1 MMPSSSTSPID
12 SSRQSSLVDGYAAVS
27 AAFTS
32 ALAGE
37 RPIAYSVNLAKLTGD
52 AKAALFLSQLVYWTR
67 VGVNIEHHGGW
78 IFKTR
83 EQWQG
88 ETALSRYEQESA
100 RSHLLDAGLMQEA
113 RIGSPARNCYRL
125 VPEELGMGL
134 SRLLDTPVQ
143 LSLLDLRS
151 RSEHARQQLRTL
163 LGHNLAFYRVFTE
176 ITPSLTSA
184 IFLTKALAVQR
195 NIQTAQAN
203 KIKSNPSPTLNP
215 SIPWEAEWFHLSPT
229 TWFEETGLTIA
240 QQRDCK
246 QKLCLEGLIET
257 AIQTHPKK
265 RQFLRVD
272 MNKLVQ
278 TLEKNLL
285 AKAQR
290 TGTAS
295 GLLGVLLNGV
305 NQSTKNIRTE
315 CGALSTKN
323 IRTHLGGKVNGV
335 NLARN
340 DVVCENHPSSGS
352 VEQLSTSR
360 QILPT
365 ECGASSRQVLPTT
378 PNVGS
383 KELLTSAT
391 NCRTEC
397 GAPSTTICR
406 AALKSEIN
414 ERNLVVSD
422 GVCDNH
428 PYSFTE
434 TVNPVGG
441 FSQIRKLDLADQLA
455 VNRTDLRMDLAD
467 PHARADLTTH
477 NKTTT
482 TTTTPPAVVVVNQDL
497 FWPKDLNAETLSQCQ
512 RLIQQVNGDVRKQEL
527 IDEMAGNIR
536 LTGKVKSPVAYLRFL
551 IKQDSTLPGGLILEV
566 AHDER
571 LRREAHLAHEQRLL
585 KAQVANNINADVQSS
600 APLAPPSSAVI
611 AERQKLLALRQAIKG
626 QSFSPISDSS
636 TTQPS
641 TAAWVSDKRSLSV
654 KKPSSN
660 LAQPIIKR

>member
-125 VPEELGMGL
+125 VPEALGKGL
-134 SRLLDTPVQ
+134 SSLLDTPVQ

-195 NIQTAQAN
+195 NIQTVQAN
-203 KIKSNPSPTLNP
+203 KIKSNPSPTLIP

-229 TWFEETGLTIA
+229 TWFEETGLTVA

-285 AKAQR
+285 AKAQQ
-290 TGTAS
+290 TGTAK
-295 GLLGVLLNGV
+295 GLLGVILSGAKLSATNR
-305 NQSTKNIRTE
+305 RTE
-315 CGALSTKN
+315 CTSLSTTYC
-323 IRTHLGGKVNGV
+323 RTPLKIS
-335 NLARN
+335 
-340 DVVCENHPSSGS
+340 DVCENHPSS
-352 VEQLSTSR
+352 
-360 QILPT
+360 
-365 ECGASSRQVLPTT
+365 
-378 PNVGS
+378 
-383 KELLTSAT
+383 
-391 NCRTEC
+391 
-397 GAPSTTICR
+397 
-406 AALKSEIN
+406 
-414 ERNLVVSD
+414 
-422 GVCDNH
+422 
-428 PYSFTE
+428 FTE
-434 TVNPVGG
+434 TANPVGG

-455 VNRTDLRMDLAD
+455 VNHTDLRMNLAD

-482 TTTTPPAVVVVNQDL
+482 TTTTPPAVVVVDQNLIWPRDL
-497 FWPKDLNAETLSQCQ
+497 SAETLSQCQ

-571 LRREAHLAHEQRLL
+571 IRREAHFAHEQRLL
-585 KAQVANNINADVQSS
+585 KAQVTNNINADVQNP
-600 APLAPPSSAVI
+600 APLTPPSSAVI

-626 QSFSPISDSS
+626 QSFSPVSDSS
-636 TTQPS
+636 TTQLS
-641 TAAWVSDKRSLSV
+641 TTAWVSEKRSLSV
-654 KKPSSN
+654 KKSSSN
-660 LAQPIIKR
+660 LALPIIKR

>member
-1 MMPSSSTSPID
+1 MMPSSSTSPTD
-12 SSRQSSLVDGYAAVS
+12 SSRQSSLVDGYASVS

-67 VGVNIEHHGGW
+67 VGVNVEHHGGW

-125 VPEELGMGL
+125 VPEALGKGL
-134 SRLLDTPVQ
+134 SSLLDTPVQ

-195 NIQTAQAN
+195 NIQTVQAN
-203 KIKSNPSPTLNP
+203 KIKSNPSPTLIP

-229 TWFEETGLTIA
+229 TWFEETGLTVA

-285 AKAQR
+285 AKAQK
-290 TGTAS
+290 TGTAK
-295 GLLGVLLNGV
+295 GLLGVILSGAKLSATNR
-305 NQSTKNIRTE
+305 RTE
-315 CGALSTKN
+315 CTSLSTTYC
-323 IRTHLGGKVNGV
+323 RTPLKIS
-335 NLARN
+335 
-340 DVVCENHPSSGS
+340 DVCENHPSS
-352 VEQLSTSR
+352 
-360 QILPT
+360 
-365 ECGASSRQVLPTT
+365 
-378 PNVGS
+378 
-383 KELLTSAT
+383 
-391 NCRTEC
+391 
-397 GAPSTTICR
+397 
-406 AALKSEIN
+406 
-414 ERNLVVSD
+414 
-422 GVCDNH
+422 
-428 PYSFTE
+428 FTE
-434 TVNPVGG
+434 TANPVGG

-455 VNRTDLRMDLAD
+455 VNRTDLRMNLAD

-482 TTTTPPAVVVVNQDL
+482 TTTTPSAVVVVNQDL
-497 FWPKDLNAETLSQCQ
+497 FWPKDLSAETLSQCQ

-571 LRREAHLAHEQRLL
+571 VRREAHLAHEQRLL

-611 AERQKLLALRQAIKG
+611 AERQKLLALRQEIKG
-626 QSFSPISDSS
+626 QSFSPVSDSS
-636 TTQPS
+636 TTQLS
-641 TAAWVSDKRSLSV
+641 TTAWVSEKRSLSV
-654 KKPSSN
+654 KKSSSN

>member
-1 MMPSSSTSPID
+1 MMPSSSTSPTD
-12 SSRQSSLVDGYAAVS
+12 STRQSSLVDGYASVS

-67 VGVNIEHHGGW
+67 VGVNVEHHGGW

-125 VPEELGMGL
+125 VPEALGKGL
-134 SRLLDTPVQ
+134 SSLLDTPVQ

-203 KIKSNPSPTLNP
+203 KIKSNPSPTLIP
-215 SIPWEAEWFHLSPT
+215 SIAWEAEWFHLSPM
-229 TWFEETGLTIA
+229 TWFEETGLTVA

-278 TLEKNLL
+278 TLEKNLI

-290 TGTAS
+290 TGTAN
-295 GLLGVLLNGV
+295 GLLGVLL
-305 NQSTKNIRTE
+305 S
-315 CGALSTKN
+315 GAN
-323 IRTHLGGKVNGV
+323 M
-335 NLARN
+335 
-340 DVVCENHPSSGS
+340 
-352 VEQLSTSR
+352 SR
-360 QILPT
+360 SICP
-365 ECGASSRQVLPTT
+365 
-378 PNVGS
+378 
-383 KELLTSAT
+383 
-391 NCRTEC
+391 TEC
-397 GAPSTTICR
+397 GAPSRTKRPTV
-406 AALKSEIN
+406 LNSEIN
-414 ERNLVVSD
+414 ESISCPSDVVCENQPS
-422 GVCDNH
+422 
-428 PYSFTE
+428 SFTE

-441 FSQIRKLDLADQLA
+441 ISQIRRLNLADQLA
-455 VNRTDLRMDLAD
+455 VNHADLRMNLAD

-482 TTTTPPAVVVVNQDL
+482 TTTTPVAVVVVNQDL
-497 FWPKDLNAETLSQCQ
+497 FWPKDLSAETLSQCQ
-512 RLIQQVNGDVRKQEL
+512 RLIQQVNVDLRKQEL

-571 LRREAHLAHEQRLL
+571 VRREAHLAHEQRLL
-585 KAQVANNINADVQSS
+585 KAQVANNIKPDVQSS

-626 QSFSPISDSS
+626 QSFSPVSDSS
-636 TTQPS
+636 NTQPS
-641 TAAWVSDKRSLSV
+641 TAAWVSEKRSLSV
-654 KKPSSN
+654 KKSSSN

>member
-1 MMPSSSTSPID
+1 MMPSSSTSPTD
-12 SSRQSSLVDGYAAVS
+12 SSRQSSLVDGYASVS

-67 VGVNIEHHGGW
+67 VGVNVEHHGGW

-125 VPEELGMGL
+125 VPEALGKGL
-134 SRLLDTPVQ
+134 SSLLDTPVQ

-195 NIQTAQAN
+195 NIQTVQAN
-203 KIKSNPSPTLNP
+203 KIKSNPSPTLIP

-229 TWFEETGLTIA
+229 TWFEETGLTVA

-285 AKAQR
+285 AKAQK
-290 TGTAS
+290 TGTAK
-295 GLLGVLLNGV
+295 GLLGVIL
-305 NQSTKNIRTE
+305 S
-315 CGALSTKN
+315 GANLSAQKM
-323 IRTHLGGKVNGV
+323 
-335 NLARN
+335 
-340 DVVCENHPSSGS
+340 
-352 VEQLSTSR
+352 
-360 QILPT
+360 
-365 ECGASSRQVLPTT
+365 
-378 PNVGS
+378 
-383 KELLTSAT
+383 
-391 NCRTEC
+391 RTEC
-397 GAPSTTICR
+397 GAPSSQKVRTV
-406 AALKSEIN
+406 LYN
-414 ERNLVVSD
+414 EMDEGVSQPND
-422 GVCDNH
+422 GVCQNH
-428 PYSFTE
+428 PSSFTE
-434 TVNPVGG
+434 TANPVGG

-455 VNRTDLRMDLAD
+455 VNRTDLRMNLAD

-482 TTTTPPAVVVVNQDL
+482 TTTTPPVVVVVDQNL
-497 FWPKDLNAETLSQCQ
+497 IWPKDLSAETLSQCQ

-571 LRREAHLAHEQRLL
+571 VRREAHLAHEQRLL

-611 AERQKLLALRQAIKG
+611 AERQKLLALRQEIKG
-626 QSFSPISDSS
+626 QSFSPVSDSS
-636 TTQPS
+636 TTQLS
-641 TAAWVSDKRSLSV
+641 TTAWVSEKRSLSV
-654 KKPSSN
+654 KKSSSN

>member
-1 MMPSSSTSPID
+1 MHTSPHNIISRAVTHNDDLID
-12 SSRQSSLVDGYAAVS
+12 SYGAFH

-125 VPEELGMGL
+125 VPEALGMGL
-134 SRLLDTPVQ
+134 SSLLDTPVQ
-143 LSLLDLRS
+143 LSLFDLRS
-151 RSEHARQQLRTL
+151 RSEQARQQLRTL

-203 KIKSNPSPTLNP
+203 KIKINPCPTLNP

-246 QKLCLEGLIET
+246 QKLCLEGLIKT

-285 AKAQR
+285 AKAQK
-290 TGTAS
+290 TGTAK
-295 GLLGVLLNGV
+295 GLLGVILSGA
-305 NQSTKNIRTE
+305 NQS
-315 CGALSTKN
+315 AKN
-323 IRTHLGGKVNGV
+323 IRTHT
-335 NLARN
+335 
-340 DVVCENHPSSGS
+340 GS

-360 QILPT
+360 SICP
-365 ECGASSRQVLPTT
+365 
-378 PNVGS
+378 
-383 KELLTSAT
+383 
-391 NCRTEC
+391 TEC
-397 GAPSTTICR
+397 GAPSRSIRPTISNYENSKHDLG
-406 AALKSEIN
+406 A
-414 ERNLVVSD
+414 SD
-422 GVCDNH
+422 GVCENH
-428 PYSFTE
+428 PSSFTE
-434 TVNPVGG
+434 TANPVGD

-455 VNRTDLRMDLAD
+455 VNRTDLRMNLAD

-482 TTTTPPAVVVVNQDL
+482 TTTTPPVVVVVNQDL
-497 FWPKDLNAETLSQCQ
+497 FWPKGLSAETMAQCQ

-571 LRREAHLAHEQRLL
+571 VRREAHLAHEQRLL

-600 APLAPPSSAVI
+600 APLAPPSSSVI

-626 QSFSPISDSS
+626 QSFSPVSDSS

-654 KKPSSN
+654 KKSSSN

>member
-125 VPEELGMGL
+125 VPEALGMGL
-134 SRLLDTPVQ
+134 SSLLDTPVQ

-203 KIKSNPSPTLNP
+203 KIKINPSPTLNP

-285 AKAQR
+285 AKAQK
-290 TGTAS
+290 TGTAK
-295 GLLGVLLNGV
+295 GLLGVIL
-305 NQSTKNIRTE
+305 S
-315 CGALSTKN
+315 GANLSAQKM
-323 IRTHLGGKVNGV
+323 
-335 NLARN
+335 
-340 DVVCENHPSSGS
+340 
-352 VEQLSTSR
+352 
-360 QILPT
+360 
-365 ECGASSRQVLPTT
+365 
-378 PNVGS
+378 
-383 KELLTSAT
+383 
-391 NCRTEC
+391 RTEC
-397 GAPSTTICR
+397 GAPSTQKMRTVLCN
-406 AALKSEIN
+406 EIDEGVFQSN
-414 ERNLVVSD
+414 D
-422 GVCDNH
+422 GVCENH
-428 PYSFTE
+428 PSSFTE
-434 TVNPVGG
+434 MANPVGD

-512 RLIQQVNGDVRKQEL
+512 RLIQQVNGEVRKQEL

-551 IKQDSTLPGGLILEV
+551 IKQDLTLPGGLILEV

-571 LRREAHLAHEQRLL
+571 VRREAHLAHEQRLL
-585 KAQVANNINADVQSS
+585 KAQVTNNINADVQNP
-600 APLAPPSSAVI
+600 APLTPPSSAVI

-626 QSFSPISDSS
+626 QSFSPVSDSS

-654 KKPSSN
+654 KKSSSN

>member
-1 MMPSSSTSPID
+1 MMPSSSTSPTD
-12 SSRQSSLVDGYAAVS
+12 SPRQSSLVDGYASVS

-67 VGVNIEHHGGW
+67 VGVNVEHHGGW

-125 VPEELGMGL
+125 VPEALGKGL
-134 SRLLDTPVQ
+134 SSLLDTPVQ

-203 KIKSNPSPTLNP
+203 KIKSNPSPTLIP
-215 SIPWEAEWFHLSPT
+215 SMEWEAEWFHLSPM
-229 TWFEETGLTIA
+229 TWFEETGLTVA

-290 TGTAS
+290 TGTANGVL
-295 GLLGVLLNGV
+295 GLLLKGGR
-305 NQSTKNIRTE
+305 QFMPTE
-315 CGALSTKN
+315 CAAPSRQFMPTISNNEINSEFLAVDDAL
-323 IRTHLGGKVNGV
+323 
-335 NLARN
+335 
-340 DVVCENHPSSGS
+340 CQNHPSS
-352 VEQLSTSR
+352 
-360 QILPT
+360 
-365 ECGASSRQVLPTT
+365 
-378 PNVGS
+378 
-383 KELLTSAT
+383 
-391 NCRTEC
+391 
-397 GAPSTTICR
+397 
-406 AALKSEIN
+406 
-414 ERNLVVSD
+414 
-422 GVCDNH
+422 
-428 PYSFTE
+428 FTE
-434 TVNPVGG
+434 TANPVGG

-455 VNRTDLRMDLAD
+455 VNHTDLRMNLAD

-477 NKTTT
+477 NKTTNKIT
-482 TTTTPPAVVVVNQDL
+482 TTTTPVAVVVVNQDL
-497 FWPKDLNAETLSQCQ
+497 FWPKDLSAETLSQCQ

-571 LRREAHLAHEQRLL
+571 VRREAHLAHEQRLL
-585 KAQVANNINADVQSS
+585 KAQVANNINPDVQSS

-626 QSFSPISDSS
+626 QSFSPVSDSS

-641 TAAWVSDKRSLSV
+641 TAAWVSEKRSLSV

>member
-1 MMPSSSTSPID
+1 MMPSSSTSPTD
-12 SSRQSSLVDGYAAVS
+12 SPRQSSLVDGYASVS

-67 VGVNIEHHGGW
+67 VGVNVEHHGGW

-125 VPEELGMGL
+125 VPEALGKGL
-134 SRLLDTPVQ
+134 SSRLDTPVQ
-143 LSLLDLRS
+143 LSLLDLRP

-203 KIKSNPSPTLNP
+203 KIKSNPSPTLIP
-215 SIPWEAEWFHLSPT
+215 SIAWEAEWFHLSPM
-229 TWFEETGLTIA
+229 TWFEETGLTVA

-278 TLEKNLL
+278 TLEKNLI

-290 TGTAS
+290 TGTAN
-295 GLLGVLLNGV
+295 GLLGVLL
-305 NQSTKNIRTE
+305 S
-315 CGALSTKN
+315 GAN
-323 IRTHLGGKVNGV
+323 M
-335 NLARN
+335 
-340 DVVCENHPSSGS
+340 
-352 VEQLSTSR
+352 SR
-360 QILPT
+360 SICP
-365 ECGASSRQVLPTT
+365 
-378 PNVGS
+378 
-383 KELLTSAT
+383 
-391 NCRTEC
+391 TEC
-397 GAPSTTICR
+397 GAPSRTKRPTV
-406 AALKSEIN
+406 LNSEIN
-414 ERNLVVSD
+414 ESISCPSDVVCENQPS
-422 GVCDNH
+422 
-428 PYSFTE
+428 SFTQ
-434 TVNPVGG
+434 TANPVGG

-455 VNRTDLRMDLAD
+455 VNHTDLRMNLAD

-477 NKTTT
+477 NKTTNKITT
-482 TTTTPPAVVVVNQDL
+482 TTTTPVSVVVVNQDL
-497 FWPKDLNAETLSQCQ
+497 FWPKDLSAETLSQCQ

-571 LRREAHLAHEQRLL
+571 VRREAHLAHEQRLL
-585 KAQVANNINADVQSS
+585 KAQVANNINPDVQSS

-626 QSFSPISDSS
+626 QSFSPVSDSS
-636 TTQPS
+636 NTQPS
-641 TAAWVSDKRSLSV
+641 TAAWVSEKRSLSV
-654 KKPSSN
+654 KKSSSN

>member
-125 VPEELGMGL
+125 VPEALGMGL
-134 SRLLDTPVQ
+134 SSLLDTPVQ

-151 RSEHARQQLRTL
+151 RSEQARQQLRTL

-203 KIKSNPSPTLNP
+203 KIKINPCPTLNP

-285 AKAQR
+285 AKAQK
-290 TGTAS
+290 TGTAKGVL
-295 GLLGVLLNGV
+295 GLLLKG
-305 NQSTKNIRTE
+305 
-315 CGALSTKN
+315 
-323 IRTHLGGKVNGV
+323 
-335 NLARN
+335 
-340 DVVCENHPSSGS
+340 SSRS
-352 VEQLSTSR
+352 FS
-360 QILPT
+360 PT
-365 ECGASSRQVLPTT
+365 ECA
-378 PNVGS
+378 
-383 KELLTSAT
+383 
-391 NCRTEC
+391 
-397 GAPSTTICR
+397 APSRCISPTDLSGICVNQP
-406 AALKSEIN
+406 S
-414 ERNLVVSD
+414 
-422 GVCDNH
+422 
-428 PYSFTE
+428 SFAE
-434 TVNPVGG
+434 TANPVGD

-455 VNRTDLRMDLAD
+455 VNRTDLRMNLAD

-482 TTTTPPAVVVVNQDL
+482 TTTTPLVVVVVNQDL
-497 FWPKDLNAETLSQCQ
+497 FWPKGLSAETMAQCQ

-571 LRREAHLAHEQRLL
+571 VRREAHLAHEQRLL

-600 APLAPPSSAVI
+600 APLAPPSSSVI

-626 QSFSPISDSS
+626 QSFSPVSDSS

-654 KKPSSN
+654 KKSSSN

>member
-1 MMPSSSTSPID
+1 MMPSSSTSPTD
-12 SSRQSSLVDGYAAVS
+12 SPRQSSLVDGYASVS

-67 VGVNIEHHGGW
+67 VGVNVEHHGGW

-125 VPEELGMGL
+125 VPEALGKGL
-134 SRLLDTPVQ
+134 SSLLDTPVQ

-203 KIKSNPSPTLNP
+203 KIKSNPSPTLIP
-215 SIPWEAEWFHLSPT
+215 SIAWEAEWFHLSPM
-229 TWFEETGLTIA
+229 TWFEETGLTVA

-278 TLEKNLL
+278 TLEKNLI

-290 TGTAS
+290 TGTAN
-295 GLLGVLLNGV
+295 GLLGVLL
-305 NQSTKNIRTE
+305 S
-315 CGALSTKN
+315 GAN
-323 IRTHLGGKVNGV
+323 M
-335 NLARN
+335 
-340 DVVCENHPSSGS
+340 
-352 VEQLSTSR
+352 SR
-360 QILPT
+360 SICP
-365 ECGASSRQVLPTT
+365 
-378 PNVGS
+378 
-383 KELLTSAT
+383 
-391 NCRTEC
+391 TEC
-397 GAPSTTICR
+397 GAPSRTKRPTV
-406 AALKSEIN
+406 LNSEIN
-414 ERNLVVSD
+414 ESISCPSDVVCENQPS
-422 GVCDNH
+422 
-428 PYSFTE
+428 SFTQ
-434 TVNPVGG
+434 TANPVGG

-455 VNRTDLRMDLAD
+455 VNHTDLRMNLAD

-477 NKTTT
+477 NKTTNKIT
-482 TTTTPPAVVVVNQDL
+482 TTTTPVAVVVVNQDL
-497 FWPKDLNAETLSQCQ
+497 FWPKDLSAETLSQCQ

-571 LRREAHLAHEQRLL
+571 VRREAHLAHEQRLL
-585 KAQVANNINADVQSS
+585 KAQVANYINPDVQSS

-626 QSFSPISDSS
+626 QSFSPVSDSS
-636 TTQPS
+636 NTQPS
-641 TAAWVSDKRSLSV
+641 TAAWVSEKRSLSV
-654 KKPSSN
+654 KKSSSN

>member
-1 MMPSSSTSPID
+1 MHTSPHNII
-12 SSRQSSLVDGYAAVS
+12 SHAVTHNEELIDGYAAIH
-27 AAFTS
+27 AALTNT
-32 ALAGE
+32 LTGE

-125 VPEELGMGL
+125 VPEALGMGL
-134 SRLLDTPVQ
+134 SGLLDTPVQ

-195 NIQTAQAN
+195 NIQTVQAN
-203 KIKSNPSPTLNP
+203 KIKINPSPTLNP

-246 QKLCLEGLIET
+246 QKLCLENLIET

-290 TGTAS
+290 TGTANGVL
-295 GLLGVLLNGV
+295 GLLLKG
-305 NQSTKNIRTE
+305 SSRSFSPTE
-315 CGALSTKN
+315 CATLSRCISPTETNDESKLLTSRQN
-323 IRTHLGGKVNGV
+323 LPTFVNHEISRLDFATANG
-335 NLARN
+335 
-340 DVVCENHPSSGS
+340 VCENQPS
-352 VEQLSTSR
+352 
-360 QILPT
+360 
-365 ECGASSRQVLPTT
+365 
-378 PNVGS
+378 
-383 KELLTSAT
+383 
-391 NCRTEC
+391 
-397 GAPSTTICR
+397 
-406 AALKSEIN
+406 
-414 ERNLVVSD
+414 
-422 GVCDNH
+422 
-428 PYSFTE
+428 SFTE
-434 TVNPVGG
+434 TANPVGD

-455 VNRTDLRMDLAD
+455 VNHTDLRMDLAD
-467 PHARADLTTH
+467 LHARADLTTH

-482 TTTTPPAVVVVNQDL
+482 TTTTPHAVVVVNRDL
-497 FWPKDLNAETLSQCQ
+497 FWPKGLSAETMAQCQ
-512 RLIQQVNGDVRKQEL
+512 RLIQQVNSDSRKQEL

-551 IKQDSTLPGGLILEV
+551 IKQDSTLLGGLILEV

-571 LRREAHLAHEQRLL
+571 VRREAHLAHEQRLL
-585 KAQVANNINADVQSS
+585 KAQVTNNINADVQNLV
-600 APLAPPSSAVI
+600 PLAPPSSAVI

-626 QSFSPISDSS
+626 QSFSPVSDSS
-636 TTQPS
+636 TTQLS

-654 KKPSSN
+654 KKSSSN

>member
-1 MMPSSSTSPID
+1 MMPSSSTSPTD
-12 SSRQSSLVDGYAAVS
+12 STRQSSLVDGYASVS

-67 VGVNIEHHGGW
+67 VGVNVEHHGGW

-125 VPEELGMGL
+125 VPEALGKGL
-134 SRLLDTPVQ
+134 SSLLDTPVQ

-203 KIKSNPSPTLNP
+203 KIKSNPSPTLIP
-215 SIPWEAEWFHLSPT
+215 SMAWEAEWFHLSPM
-229 TWFEETGLTIA
+229 TWFEETGLTVA

-278 TLEKNLL
+278 TLEKNLI

-290 TGTAS
+290 TGTANGVL
-295 GLLGVLLNGV
+295 GLLL
-305 NQSTKNIRTE
+305 K
-315 CGALSTKN
+315 GA
-323 IRTHLGGKVNGV
+323 
-335 NLARN
+335 
-340 DVVCENHPSSGS
+340 
-352 VEQLSTSR
+352 SR
-360 QILPT
+360 CFSPT
-365 ECGASSRQVLPTT
+365 ECGASSQSFSPT
-378 PNVGS
+378 
-383 KELLTSAT
+383 ELNNETNGQFLTFDHGL
-391 NCRTEC
+391 CQ
-397 GAPSTTICR
+397 
-406 AALKSEIN
+406 
-414 ERNLVVSD
+414 
-422 GVCDNH
+422 NH
-428 PYSFTE
+428 PSSFTE
-434 TVNPVGG
+434 TANPVGG

-455 VNRTDLRMDLAD
+455 VNHTDLRMNLAD

-477 NKTTT
+477 NKTTNKITT
-482 TTTTPPAVVVVNQDL
+482 TTTTPVSVVVVNQDL
-497 FWPKDLNAETLSQCQ
+497 FWPKDLSAETLSQCQ
-512 RLIQQVNGDVRKQEL
+512 RLIQQVNGDLRKQEL

-571 LRREAHLAHEQRLL
+571 VRREAHLAHEQRLL
-585 KAQVANNINADVQSS
+585 KAQVANNINPDVQSS

-626 QSFSPISDSS
+626 QSFSAVSDSS
-636 TTQPS
+636 NTQPS
-641 TAAWVSDKRSLSV
+641 TAAWVSEKRSLSV
-654 KKPSSN
+654 KKSSSN

>member
-1 MMPSSSTSPID
+1 MMPSSSTSPTD
-12 SSRQSSLVDGYAAVS
+12 STRQSSLVDGYASVS

-67 VGVNIEHHGGW
+67 VGVNVEHHGGW

-125 VPEELGMGL
+125 VPEALGKGL
-134 SRLLDTPVQ
+134 SSLLDTPVQ

-203 KIKSNPSPTLNP
+203 KIKSNPSPTLIP
-215 SIPWEAEWFHLSPT
+215 SMAWEAEWFHLSPM
-229 TWFEETGLTIA
+229 TWFEETGLTVA

-278 TLEKNLL
+278 TLEKNLI

-290 TGTAS
+290 TGTAN
-295 GLLGVLLNGV
+295 GLLGVLLSGANM
-305 NQSTKNIRTE
+305 SRSICPTE
-315 CGALSTKN
+315 CGAPSRTKRPTVLNSEINESLSFPS
-323 IRTHLGGKVNGV
+323 
-335 NLARN
+335 
-340 DVVCENHPSSGS
+340 DVVCENHPSS
-352 VEQLSTSR
+352 
-360 QILPT
+360 
-365 ECGASSRQVLPTT
+365 
-378 PNVGS
+378 
-383 KELLTSAT
+383 
-391 NCRTEC
+391 
-397 GAPSTTICR
+397 
-406 AALKSEIN
+406 
-414 ERNLVVSD
+414 
-422 GVCDNH
+422 
-428 PYSFTE
+428 FTE
-434 TVNPVGG
+434 TANPVGG

-455 VNRTDLRMDLAD
+455 VNHTDLRMNLAD

-477 NKTTT
+477 NKTTNKITT
-482 TTTTPPAVVVVNQDL
+482 TTTTPVSVVVVNQDL
-497 FWPKDLNAETLSQCQ
+497 FWPKDLSAETLSQCQ

-571 LRREAHLAHEQRLL
+571 VRREAH
-585 KAQVANNINADVQSS
+585 
-600 APLAPPSSAVI
+600 
-611 AERQKLLALRQAIKG
+611 
-626 QSFSPISDSS
+626 
-636 TTQPS
+636 
-641 TAAWVSDKRSLSV
+641 
-654 KKPSSN
+654 
-660 LAQPIIKR
+660 

>member
-32 ALAGE
+32 ALAVE

-52 AKAALFLSQLVYWTR
+52 AKAALLLSQLVYWTR

-100 RSHLLDAGLMQEA
+100 RSHLLDAGLLQEA
-113 RIGSPARNCYRL
+113 RVGSPARNCYRL
-125 VPEELGMGL
+125 VPEALGMGL
-134 SRLLDTPVQ
+134 SSLLDTPVQ

-203 KIKSNPSPTLNP
+203 KIKINPSPTLNP

-290 TGTAS
+290 TGIANGVL
-295 GLLGVLLNGV
+295 GLLLKGASR
-305 NQSTKNIRTE
+305 QFMPTE
-315 CGALSTKN
+315 CAAPSRQFMPTISN
-323 IRTHLGGKVNGV
+323 NETNGQF
-335 NLARN
+335 LAV
-340 DVVCENHPSSGS
+340 DHGLCQNHPSS
-352 VEQLSTSR
+352 
-360 QILPT
+360 
-365 ECGASSRQVLPTT
+365 
-378 PNVGS
+378 
-383 KELLTSAT
+383 
-391 NCRTEC
+391 
-397 GAPSTTICR
+397 
-406 AALKSEIN
+406 
-414 ERNLVVSD
+414 
-422 GVCDNH
+422 
-428 PYSFTE
+428 FTE
-434 TVNPVGG
+434 TANPVGG

-455 VNRTDLRMDLAD
+455 VNRTDLRMNLAD

-497 FWPKDLNAETLSQCQ
+497 FWPKSLSAETMDQCQ

-571 LRREAHLAHEQRLL
+571 IRREAHLAHEQRLL
-585 KAQVANNINADVQSS
+585 KAQVANNINADVHSS
-600 APLAPPSSAVI
+600 APLTPPSSAVI

-626 QSFSPISDSS
+626 QSFSPVSDSS
-636 TTQPS
+636 TTQLS
-641 TAAWVSDKRSLSV
+641 TTAWVSEKRSLSV
-654 KKPSSN
+654 KKSSSN

>member
-285 AKAQR
+285 AKAQK
-290 TGTAS
+290 TGTAKGVL
-295 GLLGVLLNGV
+295 GLLLKG
-305 NQSTKNIRTE
+305 SSRSFSPTE
-315 CGALSTKN
+315 CATPSQCISPTDLSAERKELSTSRSNCSTECAALGRSNCPTISNYENSKH
-323 IRTHLGGKVNGV
+323 HLGTSDG
-335 NLARN
+335 
-340 DVVCENHPSSGS
+340 VCENHPSS
-352 VEQLSTSR
+352 
-360 QILPT
+360 
-365 ECGASSRQVLPTT
+365 
-378 PNVGS
+378 
-383 KELLTSAT
+383 
-391 NCRTEC
+391 
-397 GAPSTTICR
+397 
-406 AALKSEIN
+406 
-414 ERNLVVSD
+414 
-422 GVCDNH
+422 
-428 PYSFTE
+428 FTE
-434 TVNPVGG
+434 TANPVGD

-482 TTTTPPAVVVVNQDL
+482 TTTTTPAVVVVNQEL

-512 RLIQQVNGDVRKQEL
+512 RLIQQVNGEVRKQEL
-527 IDEMAGNIR
+527 IDEMAGIIR

-571 LRREAHLAHEQRLL
+571 VRREAHLAHEQRLL
-585 KAQVANNINADVQSS
+585 KAQVTNNINADVQNP
-600 APLAPPSSAVI
+600 APLTPPSSAVI

-626 QSFSPISDSS
+626 QSFSPVSDSS

-654 KKPSSN
+654 KKSSSN

>member
-125 VPEELGMGL
+125 VPEALGMGL
-134 SRLLDTPVQ
+134 SSLLDTPVQ

-203 KIKSNPSPTLNP
+203 KIKINPSPTLNP

-246 QKLCLEGLIET
+246 QKLCLEGFIET

-285 AKAQR
+285 AKAQK
-290 TGTAS
+290 TGTAKGVL
-295 GLLGVLLNGV
+295 GLLLKG
-305 NQSTKNIRTE
+305 SSRSFSPTE
-315 CGALSTKN
+315 CATPSRCISPTDLSAERKELSTSRSNCSTECAALSRSNCPTISNYENSKPN
-323 IRTHLGGKVNGV
+323 LG
-335 NLARN
+335 AS
-340 DVVCENHPSSGS
+340 DVVCENHPSS
-352 VEQLSTSR
+352 
-360 QILPT
+360 
-365 ECGASSRQVLPTT
+365 
-378 PNVGS
+378 
-383 KELLTSAT
+383 
-391 NCRTEC
+391 
-397 GAPSTTICR
+397 
-406 AALKSEIN
+406 
-414 ERNLVVSD
+414 
-422 GVCDNH
+422 
-428 PYSFTE
+428 FTE
-434 TVNPVGG
+434 TANPVGD

-512 RLIQQVNGDVRKQEL
+512 RLIQQVNGEVRKQEL

-571 LRREAHLAHEQRLL
+571 VRREAHLAHEQRLL
-585 KAQVANNINADVQSS
+585 KAQVTNNINADVQNP
-600 APLAPPSSAVI
+600 APLTPPSSAVI

-626 QSFSPISDSS
+626 QSFSPVSDSS

-654 KKPSSN
+654 KKSSSN

>member
-1 MMPSSSTSPID
+1 MHTSPHNIISRAVTHNDDLID
-12 SSRQSSLVDGYAAVS
+12 SYGAIH

-125 VPEELGMGL
+125 VPETLGMGL
-134 SRLLDTPVQ
+134 SSLLGTPVQ

-203 KIKSNPSPTLNP
+203 KIKINPSPTLNP

-285 AKAQR
+285 AKAQQ
-290 TGTAS
+290 TGTAK
-295 GLLGVLLNGV
+295 GLLGVILNGA
-305 NQSTKNIRTE
+305 NQSAKNIRTE

-323 IRTHLGGKVNGV
+323 IRTHLGGKVDDV

-340 DVVCENHPSSGS
+340 DVVCENQPS
-352 VEQLSTSR
+352 
-360 QILPT
+360 
-365 ECGASSRQVLPTT
+365 
-378 PNVGS
+378 
-383 KELLTSAT
+383 
-391 NCRTEC
+391 
-397 GAPSTTICR
+397 
-406 AALKSEIN
+406 
-414 ERNLVVSD
+414 
-422 GVCDNH
+422 
-428 PYSFTE
+428 SFTE
-434 TVNPVGG
+434 TANPVGG

-455 VNRTDLRMDLAD
+455 VNRTDLRMNLAD

-482 TTTTPPAVVVVNQDL
+482 TTTTHPAVVVVNQDL
-497 FWPKDLNAETLSQCQ
+497 FWPKGLSAETMAQCQ

-571 LRREAHLAHEQRLL
+571 VRREAHLAHEQRLL

-600 APLAPPSSAVI
+600 SPLAPPSSAVI

-626 QSFSPISDSS
+626 QSFSPVSDSS

-654 KKPSSN
+654 KKSSSN